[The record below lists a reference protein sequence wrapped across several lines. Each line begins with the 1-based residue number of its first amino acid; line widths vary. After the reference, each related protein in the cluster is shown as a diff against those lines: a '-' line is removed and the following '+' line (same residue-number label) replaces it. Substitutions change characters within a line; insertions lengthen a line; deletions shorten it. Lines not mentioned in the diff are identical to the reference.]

1 MTSEIMEKCPLAGGF
16 LLTADLVEN
25 CLYGLPAR
33 RQTGYVSAPSG
44 ATSAPIPPVFF
55 CLEARVAMDSFEIN
69 KILGAFLFTCLCLL
83 SLNIAAEALFHP
95 AKPAKP
101 GMEVVVAEQPAAG
114 GPAAATPD
122 EPIAKLLASA
132 DLSKGEASSKKCAAC
147 HTFGKGEPN
156 RVGPNL
162 YGVVGRAKA
171 SVAGFNYSAA
181 MKAKGGEWTIEELN
195 TYLINPKAMVP
206 GTTMSFAGLPRGSER
221 ADVIAYLNSKSDSP
235 AALPKAA
242 EAPTGTKTQ

>member
-1 MTSEIMEKCPLAGGF
+1 
-16 LLTADLVEN
+16 
-25 CLYGLPAR
+25 
-33 RQTGYVSAPSG
+33 
-44 ATSAPIPPVFF
+44 
-55 CLEARVAMDSFEIN
+55 MDSFEIN
-69 KILGAFLFTCLCLL
+69 KILGALLFTCLCLL

-101 GMEVVVAEQPAAG
+101 GFEVVVEEKPAAG
-114 GPAAATPD
+114 AAAATPD
-122 EPIAKLLASA
+122 EPIEKLLASA
-132 DLSKGEASSKKCAAC
+132 DISKGENSAKKCAAC

-162 YGVVGRAKA
+162 YGVVGRERG
-171 SVAGFNYSAA
+171 SHAGFNYSAA
-181 MKAKGGEWTIEELN
+181 MKGKPGKWTVEDLN
-195 TYLINPKAMVP
+195 AFLANPRGFVP
-206 GTTMSFAGLPRGSER
+206 GTSMSFAGLPRGSER

>member
-1 MTSEIMEKCPLAGGF
+1 
-16 LLTADLVEN
+16 
-25 CLYGLPAR
+25 
-33 RQTGYVSAPSG
+33 
-44 ATSAPIPPVFF
+44 
-55 CLEARVAMDSFEIN
+55 MDSFEIN
-69 KILGAFLFTCLCLL
+69 KIMGAVLFTCLCLL

-101 GMEVVVAEQPAAG
+101 GFEVAITETPAAG

-132 DLSKGEASSKKCAAC
+132 DVSKGESSAKKCGAC

-162 YGVVGRAKA
+162 YGVVGRARA

-181 MKAKGGEWTIEELN
+181 MKAKGGTWTVDELN
-195 TYLINPKAMVP
+195 AYLIKPQAMVP
-206 GTTMSFAGLPRGSER
+206 GTTMSFAGVPKGSER
-221 ADVIAYLNSKSDSP
+221 ADLIAYLNSKSDSP

-242 EAPTGTKTQ
+242 EAPTGTRTQ